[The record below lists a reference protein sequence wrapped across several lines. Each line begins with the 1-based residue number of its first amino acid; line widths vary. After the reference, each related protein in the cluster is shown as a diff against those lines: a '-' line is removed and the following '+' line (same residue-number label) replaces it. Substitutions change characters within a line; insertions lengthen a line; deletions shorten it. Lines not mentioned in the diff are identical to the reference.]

1 MRIGRGMRKS
11 RGAISRSENISAF
24 EVLVTVGTTPYW
36 SLDRPVFARESRRR
50 RGGRAAPCA
59 RSVRR
64 GSSSVRKIDFAF
76 PSATLVE
83 RRNERRLTVHSVESE
98 VESEVVSFRSLR

>member
-50 RGGRAAPCA
+50 RGGRAGLRA
-59 RSVRR
+59 
-64 GSSSVRKIDFAF
+64 
-76 PSATLVE
+76 
-83 RRNERRLTVHSVESE
+83 
-98 VESEVVSFRSLR
+98 FRSARLVFRSKN